1 MLVQHAVGTAAGPIL
16 GWKTKPLPMGK
27 NKLVQ
32 QAIGPTAGTIAG
44 WRTKPLLLGS
54 TNLPSRPLVQLLDP
68 SWAGGLNRSPIWKY
82 KLVQQAIGPAAG
94 PIVGWRIKPL
104 PYWEEQACTADH
116 WSSCWT
122 HTWAGRLSRS
132 QLGKPSLFS
141 RPLVQLL
148 DP

>member
-68 SWAGGLNRSPIWKY
+68 SWAGGLNRSPIGKN
-82 KLVQQAIGPAAG
+82 KLAHQAIGPAAG
-94 PIVGWRIKPL
+94 PIVGWKTKPL
-104 PYWEEQACTADH
+104 PVGKNTLVQQAIGPAAGTITG
-116 WSSCWT
+116 WST
-122 HTWAGRLSRS
+122 KTLPLGRTSLSS
-132 QLGKPSLFS
+132 K
-141 RPLVQLL
+141 PLVQLL